1 MDSPEMQNSPGPAT
15 SLGSVPGT
23 AARAHLQRTL
33 QEGPTR
39 EPAAAIDMD
48 ILPELLGYNV
58 RSAQLA
64 LQRDFARTMA
74 GSDVGPAVF
83 GLMVLA
89 GANPGIAQIQIARH
103 LNIDKASVV
112 ALVDRLEESDWV
124 LRRRSTEDRRRHG
137 LFLTAEGLR
146 QLKTLKRQMKLREQA
161 IAELFNQDERRQL
174 ISLLQRIRP

>member
-1 MDSPEMQNSPGPAT
+1 MDSTELQPAMSPGT
-15 SLGSVPGT
+15 SLGSIT
-23 AARAHLQRTL
+23 NAARSSGLQRSL
-33 QEGPTR
+33 PEAPTR
-39 EPAAAIDMD
+39 DGHMAIDMD

-83 GLMVLA
+83 GLLVLA
-89 GANPGIAQIQIARH
+89 GANPGIAQIQIATH

-112 ALVDRLEESDWV
+112 ALIDRLEESDWLV
-124 LRRRSTEDRRRHG
+124 RRRSTEDRRRHG
-137 LFLTAEGLR
+137 IFLTAEGVR
-146 QLKTLKRQMKLREQA
+146 QLKVLKRQMKLREQT
-161 IAELFNQDERRQL
+161 ISQVFNPDERRTL

>member
-1 MDSPEMQNSPGPAT
+1 MDSTEMQNSAGPAT
-15 SLGSVPGT
+15 SLGSPGMV
-23 AARAHLQRTL
+23 ARAHLQRTL

-39 EPAAAIDMD
+39 EPAAAVNMD

-83 GLMVLA
+83 GLIVLS
-89 GANPGIAQIQIARH
+89 GANPGIAQVQIAKH

-112 ALVDRLEESDWV
+112 ALVDRLEESGWV
-124 LRRRSTEDRRRHG
+124 ERRRSIEDRRRHG
-137 LFLTAEGLR
+137 LFLTAEGMR
-146 QLKTLKRQMKLREQA
+146 QLKVLKRQMKLREQA